1 MVQPLPKAAQAEP
14 VEASPLPFQTAPSPA
29 QAELGEARASPFQ
42 TTPKPPQAEL
52 VEAGPSPFQTTP
64 KPAQAELVEARSF
77 FFSGHKEGRPFDKL
91 REGGC
96 GISMGDTPPGLACR

>member
-1 MVQPLPKAAQAEP
+1 MVQPLPKTAQAEP
-14 VEASPLPFQTAPSPA
+14 VEASRFPFQTTPNPP
-29 QAELGEARASPFQ
+29 QAELVEAGPSPFQ

-64 KPAQAELVEARSF
+64 KPAQPELVEAPSF
-77 FFSGHKEGRPFDKL
+77 FFWGHKEGRPFDKL